1 MASGTVKFFNA
12 AKGFGF
18 IAPDDGGSDIFVH
31 VSAVER
37 SGLRGLNEGDLV
49 SFEVEEDRR
58 SGKLAAIDLRVTGS
72 GGDTGRRP
80 SDRSRGDYQRPAG
93 GSRGSASRQSEG
105 SGRGVV
111 KWFNATKGFG
121 FIQPESGGEDVFVH
135 ISAVERAGLRDL
147 REGQTVSFD
156 VERDNRSGKAAAAN
170 LRVDD

>member
-12 AKGFGF
+12 GKGFGF
-18 IAPDDGGSDIFVH
+18 IAPDDGGPDVFVH
-31 VSAVER
+31 ASAVER
-37 SGLRGLNEGDLV
+37 SGLRDLNEGDRV
-49 SFEVEEDRR
+49 TFEVEEDRR
-58 SGKLAAIDLRVTGS
+58 SGKLAAVGLHVTGS
-72 GGDTGRRP
+72 GSAPSRQPAERP
-80 SDRSRGDYQRPAG
+80 RGEYQRSNAS
-93 GSRGSASRQSEG
+93 SRAPASRQTEG

-156 VERDNRSGKAAAAN
+156 IERDKRSGKAAAAN
-170 LRVDD
+170 LRLDG